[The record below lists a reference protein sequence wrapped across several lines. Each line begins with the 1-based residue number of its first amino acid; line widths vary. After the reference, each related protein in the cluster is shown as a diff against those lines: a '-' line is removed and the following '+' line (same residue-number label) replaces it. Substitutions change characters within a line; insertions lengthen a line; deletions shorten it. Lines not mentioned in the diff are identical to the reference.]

1 MLAPRKGANKMDV
14 ATKHSFIIDETL
26 NHLPQ
31 KIVRLMVDTSK
42 KLIHDDT
49 RNIIF
54 FSVLFF
60 II

>member
-31 KIVRLMVDTSK
+31 KIVRQMVDTAK
-42 KLIHDDT
+42 KLFQDDT
-49 RNIIF
+49 RSIF
-54 FSVLFF
+54 FFF
-60 II
+60 A